1 MDEQVKKTKYR
12 NIRNRLL
19 TINRKLANYN
29 SSFQGLKNQMASLA
43 YIDNKALE
51 IDKVNWLINE
61 ANDVIQNINNLT
73 NSIAR
78 KM

>member
-1 MDEQVKKTKYR
+1 
-12 NIRNRLL
+12 
-19 TINRKLANYN
+19 
-29 SSFQGLKNQMASLA
+29 MASLA